1 MTRFAVFAAAM
12 LAAAQAAAQ
21 QPIVPPSADPG
32 ALQQRQ
38 IDEDRRRQEDE
49 RERRR
54 PSTEPLIRQEG
65 PAPRAPGAGA
75 DTLRFLVR
83 EIRFT
88 PSELLKAEELE
99 AIAKEFRGRE
109 LTLSELQGIT
119 GRVNALYKSKGIVT
133 AQAVIPP
140 QDVSE
145 GVVQVRLIEGRVGKL
160 NVEGNATTREG
171 YVTSRLRLKPTE
183 LIDLNRLEQAI
194 VRYNRTN
201 DTQMR
206 AELKPGA
213 EVGTTDVQVTLTE
226 PARHDLRLSLDN
238 SGSPSTGRWRE
249 SLNYANRSL
258 LGYRDELTVST
269 SVSDGHH
276 GASLGY
282 SVPFNTWGG
291 RISYAFYDDATR
303 IKNGPLQTLNITGE
317 STANVFT
324 VRQPLVAEEKVQFD
338 LLGGAK
344 KRVSSNYVDTV
355 FLQRTETNDR
365 NLGGELQLTD
375 GPSYWLGNFTRAWGY
390 ADVLNVS
397 RNQYRIDRANLR
409 YARDLPGGLSFHT
422 NLSLQS
428 SPQQQLPSSEQLF
441 IGGEGSVRGYDVGA
455 FSGDHGY
462 TVNVE
467 LHHPLVAAKADG
479 DGLQGVQATGFFFID
494 YGVTFPFRPP
504 NTALRPYERL
514 SSVGWGVNAS
524 LGRHWYGRVTFAYGL
539 VDLPLMARNYTL
551 LFQAVASA
559 F

>member
-1 MTRFAVFAAAM
+1 MMRCAVFAAAM

-21 QPIVPPSADPG
+21 APIVPPSADPG

-38 IDEDRRRQEDE
+38 IDEERRRQDAE

-54 PSTEPLIRQEG
+54 PSTEPVIRQDA
-65 PAPRAPGAGA
+65 PAPRAPGSGA

-99 AIAKEFRGRE
+99 AIAREFRGRE

-119 GRVNALYKSKGIVT
+119 GRVNDLYKSKGIVT
-133 AQAVIPP
+133 AQAAIPP

-145 GVVQVRLIEGRVGKL
+145 GIVQVRLIEGRVGKL
-160 NVEGNATTREG
+160 NVDGNATTREG
-171 YVTSRLRLKPTE
+171 YVTSRLSLKPTE
-183 LIDLNRLEQAI
+183 LIDLQRLEQAI

-213 EVGTTDVQVTLTE
+213 EFGTTDVYVTLAE

-238 SGSPSTGRWRE
+238 SGSPTTGRWRE

-317 STANVFT
+317 STANIFT
-324 VRQPLVAEEKVQFD
+324 VRQPVVVEEKVQFD

-344 KRVSSNYVDTV
+344 KRVSSNYVDTT
-355 FLQRTETNDR
+355 FLQRTETVDR

-375 GPSYWLGNFTRAWGY
+375 GPSYWLANFTRAWGY

-397 RNQYRIDRANLR
+397 RTEYRIDRANLR
-409 YARDLPGGLSFHT
+409 HTRELPGGLSLHA

-428 SPQQQLPSSEQLF
+428 SPQQSLPSSEQLF

-455 FSGDHGY
+455 FSGNHGY
-462 TVNVE
+462 TLNLE
-467 LHHPLVAAKADG
+467 LHHPLMAAKAGEDVS
-479 DGLQGVQATGFFFID
+479 QGVQATGFFFVD

-504 NTALRPYERL
+504 NTGLRPYERL

-524 LGRHWYGRVTFAYGL
+524 LGRHWYGRATFAYGL